1 MPKSNTRAQVAIA
14 AGFTQVA
21 IVKSVSP
28 PAMPVGRATYW
39 AGLPP
44 PNCSAL
50 PNLPGTR
57 GMSAGATHW
66 TGVAGSMN
74 ARLRISSAYS
84 PPTPA

>member
-14 AGFTQVA
+14 ARLTQPA
-21 IVKSVSP
+21 TGEVSQ
-28 PAMPVGRATYW
+28 AGDDAGRQGDVL

-66 TGVAGSMN
+66 AGVAGSMN
-74 ARLRISSAYS
+74 ARFLISSA
-84 PPTPA
+84 

>member
-14 AGFTQVA
+14 AGLTQPA
-21 IVKSVSP
+21 TVKSVRLATT
-28 PAMPVGRATYW
+28 PAGRATYS

-66 TGVAGSMN
+66 AGVAGSMN
-74 ARLRISSAYS
+74 ARFLISSA
-84 PPTPA
+84 